1 MSMINVKCYAVTLH
15 WKKRERGTTIMTA
28 ENLLVL
34 LDEIRNLIHEHSD
47 KDGHMD
53 CDSQKVYLALELA
66 KKELLQTQSS

>member
-1 MSMINVKCYAVTLH
+1 
-15 WKKRERGTTIMTA
+15 MTA

-47 KDGHMD
+47 KDGQMD
-53 CDSQKVYLALELA
+53 CDTQKVYLALELA

>member
-1 MSMINVKCYAVTLH
+1 
-15 WKKRERGTTIMTA
+15 MTA

-53 CDSQKVYLALELA
+53 CDTQKVYLALELA
-66 KKELLQTQSS
+66 KKNCSKLSHHN

>member
-1 MSMINVKCYAVTLH
+1 
-15 WKKRERGTTIMTA
+15 MTA
-28 ENLLVL
+28 DNLLVL

-53 CDSQKVYLALELA
+53 CDTQKVYLALELA

>member
-1 MSMINVKCYAVTLH
+1 
-15 WKKRERGTTIMTA
+15 MTA

-53 CDSQKVYLALELA
+53 CDTQKVYLALELA
-66 KKELLQTQSS
+66 KKRTAPNSVIITKNFFRRID